1 MDKIVLESRQEIEL
15 LQNICESF
23 YAFSKAPGEE
33 DERNRKKI
41 ICTSRRNVFKLVER
55 DFE

>member
-33 DERNRKKI
+33 DEREIAKNYLHFSKECI
-41 ICTSRRNVFKLVER
+41 
-55 DFE
+55 

>member
-1 MDKIVLESRQEIEL
+1 MKKDMDKIVLESRQEIEL

-33 DERNRKKI
+33 DEREIAKKL
-41 ICTSRRNVFKLVER
+41 SALLEGMYLSW
-55 DFE
+55 